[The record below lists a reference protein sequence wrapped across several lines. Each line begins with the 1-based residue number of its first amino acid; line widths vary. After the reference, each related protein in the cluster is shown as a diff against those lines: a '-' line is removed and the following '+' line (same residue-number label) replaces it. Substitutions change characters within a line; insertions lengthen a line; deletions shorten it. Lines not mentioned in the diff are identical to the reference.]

1 MERNTKGITLISL
14 AVTILIILILAGITI
29 GVLFGDNGIIKKAQ
43 EAGDQTEIAVVRE
56 KLELAKGT
64 EYIES
69 NGKYNPDSYF
79 QIIEDEGI
87 INDKETDVVDNG
99 DGTYEVTTPEG
110 YIFEITLVPSKDNVE
125 NIEIEYIGKADGP
138 RIRDINIT
146 NKTTNSVTVEV
157 NATNVKDAT
166 YSYYYKKNGD
176 ADWTK
181 VGEGKETTYTFNG
194 LETNVAYDIKVVVE
208 EDGKSIEKEI
218 KVTTGSLPVETVKFS
233 DVTWNNGEASITI
246 STSETG
252 YTMQYQKGG
261 TEENNWTTI
270 TSGTTIENLKHG
282 DIIYVRLYDGT
293 NGSEAVSVTVKDEI
307 EPTVAVTK
315 GAITTNSITVNASS
329 SDTQYGMPAS
339 PTYNYY
345 IKKSSETD
353 YPTTASHTG
362 TETSYTF
369 SGLSQNTSYDVKV
382 TVADKAGN
390 IGTGTLLNTAT
401 GQIAG
406 ADEGLENGSITATT
420 PTWSNGSASLTL
432 STTTGLTIQYQK
444 NGIDGTW
451 TTGTSVTGLAHGDT
465 VYVRLTDGTNYGD
478 YGSISIQDKEA
489 PTVTVTKGAVATNSI
504 AVSVSSSDAQY
515 GMPTSPTYNYYIK
528 KSSETDYP
536 TTANHTGTETSYTFS
551 GLTQNTSYDVKVTT
565 ADKAGNIG
573 TGTLLNTTT
582 GQIAGA
588 DEGLKDGSITAT
600 TPTWSDGTASIT
612 LSTTTGLTIQ
622 YQVNGITEGSWKTGT
637 SVTGLAHGDTVYVRL
652 TDGTNYGD
660 YGSISI
666 QDKEAPT
673 VTVTKGAITTNSIT
687 VNASSSDAQ
696 YGMPASPTYNY
707 YIKKSSEADY
717 PTTASHTGTETSYTF
732 SGLTQNTSYDVKVT
746 VADKAGNVG
755 TGTLLNTAT
764 GQIAGADEGLKDG
777 SITATTP
784 TWSNGSA
791 SLTLSTTT
799 GLTIQYQVNGITEGS
814 WKTGT
819 SVTGL
824 KHNDTVYARLTDGT
838 NYGDYANVT
847 ILDSTVPQAATI
859 SLSRTSA
866 TPAKGITATVTLKDN
881 ESGVNVTS
889 SKYIYSTTSGNIGTT
904 STTWNSASSFSSN
917 GQTITL
923 KSTTVGTYY
932 LHVLTVDNAG
942 NKTETVSSGVTVEDQ
957 YDMNM
962 PYNGSYYEKKGVNTP
977 KLGTGM
983 TAIKWNGS
991 TWEETKG
998 NDVDWY
1004 DYSNKEWANA
1014 KTSDGSMWVWIPRYA
1029 YRITSGYHSNTAGT
1043 IEVEFMKGTTN
1054 TSSSGRTSFSNASG
1068 LNNWLI
1074 HPAFS
1079 YNGTVS
1085 GIWVAK
1091 FEASRSDASSSE
1103 GSSSTMKI
1111 QPGVRSWCSYRTIND
1126 IYTNCLNYNST
1137 LKSHMMKNSEWG
1149 AVAYLTQSKYGKNEE
1164 VWINNSGNYI
1174 TGSAGNSASAEVN
1187 EGTTNDYTST
1197 QGQEASTTG
1206 NVTGI
1211 YDMRGGAEEYVAAY
1225 VDNGD
1230 SELTSNGSS
1239 LVNGAS
1245 YTKDVYSTG
1254 SSDTA
1259 TNNYAANASVYG
1271 DAVYETSR
1279 NVRDNYSWYAKYNN
1293 FPYAAR
1299 PFFGRG
1305 GNYSGGAD
1313 YGMFSFVGK
1322 GNSGNYSFR
1331 PVLVAN

>member
-1 MERNTKGITLISL
+1 MKENRGITLISL

-29 GVLFGDNGIIKKAQ
+29 GILFGDNGIIKKAQ

-69 NGKYNPDSYF
+69 NGKYNPESYF

-87 INDKETDVVDNG
+87 INDKDTDVVDNG
-99 DGTYEVTTPEG
+99 DGTYEVTTSGG

-138 RIRDINIT
+138 RIKDINIT

-181 VGEGKETTYTFNG
+181 AGEGKETTYTFNG

-218 KVTTGSLPVETVKFS
+218 KVTTGNLPVETVKFS
-233 DVTWNNGEASITI
+233 DATWSNGEASITI

-261 TEENNWTTI
+261 TEENNWTNI

-282 DIIYVRLYDGT
+282 DIVYVRLYDGT

-315 GAITTNSITVNASS
+315 GAITTNSITVN
-329 SDTQYGMPAS
+329 
-339 PTYNYY
+339 
-345 IKKSSETD
+345 
-353 YPTTASHTG
+353 
-362 TETSYTF
+362 
-369 SGLSQNTSYDVKV
+369 
-382 TVADKAGN
+382 
-390 IGTGTLLNTAT
+390 
-401 GQIAG
+401 
-406 ADEGLENGSITATT
+406 
-420 PTWSNGSASLTL
+420 
-432 STTTGLTIQYQK
+432 
-444 NGIDGTW
+444 
-451 TTGTSVTGLAHGDT
+451 
-465 VYVRLTDGTNYGD
+465 
-478 YGSISIQDKEA
+478 
-489 PTVTVTKGAVATNSI
+489 
-504 AVSVSSSDAQY
+504 VSSSDAQY
-515 GMPTSPTYNYYIK
+515 GMPTT
-528 KSSETDYP
+528 
-536 TTANHTGTETSYTFS
+536 
-551 GLTQNTSYDVKVTT
+551 
-565 ADKAGNIG
+565 
-573 TGTLLNTTT
+573 
-582 GQIAGA
+582 
-588 DEGLKDGSITAT
+588 
-600 TPTWSDGTASIT
+600 
-612 LSTTTGLTIQ
+612 
-622 YQVNGITEGSWKTGT
+622 
-637 SVTGLAHGDTVYVRL
+637 
-652 TDGTNYGD
+652 
-660 YGSISI
+660 
-666 QDKEAPT
+666 
-673 VTVTKGAITTNSIT
+673 
-687 VNASSSDAQ
+687 
-696 YGMPASPTYNY
+696 PTYNY

-746 VADKAGNVG
+746 VADKAGNTG
-755 TGTLLNTAT
+755 TGTLNATT

-784 TWSNGSA
+784 TWSDGTA

-799 GLTIQYQVNGITEGS
+799 GLTIQYQVNGIEEGS

-847 ILDSTVPQAATI
+847 ILDSKVPQAATI
-859 SLSRTSA
+859 SLSGTSVTTA
-866 TPAKGITATVTLKDN
+866 ESITATVTLKDN

-889 SKYIYSTTSGNIGTT
+889 SKYIYNTTSGNIGTT
-904 STTWNSASSFSSN
+904 SATWNSASSFSSN

-923 KSTTVGTYY
+923 KVATTGIYY

-942 NKTETVSSGVTVEDQ
+942 NKTETISSSVTVKAALVAD
-957 YDMNM
+957 
-962 PYNGSYYEKKGVNTP
+962 GSYSDTKGVNTP

-983 TAIKWNGS
+983 TAVKWNGS
-991 TWEETKG
+991 SWVETTG
-998 NDVDWY
+998 DDTNWY
-1004 DYSNKEWANA
+1004 DYSNKKWANA

-1029 YRITSGYHSNTAGT
+1029 YRITSGYHSSTTGA

-1068 LNNWLI
+1068 LNNWNI
-1074 HPAFS
+1074 HPAFN

-1085 GIWVAK
+1085 GLWVAK
-1091 FEASRSDASSSE
+1091 FEASRSDATSSSA

-1111 QPGVRSWCSYRTIND
+1111 QPGVQSWRSITVND

-1149 AVAYLTQSKYGKNEE
+1149 AVAYLTQSTFGKNEE
-1164 VWINNSGNYI
+1164 VWINNSGSYI
-1174 TGSAGNSASAEVN
+1174 TGSAGNSVSASEDT
-1187 EGTTNDYTST
+1187 GTTNDYTST

-1211 YDMRGGAEEYVAAY
+1211 YDMSGGAWEYVAGY
-1225 VDNGD
+1225 VNNGN
-1230 SELTSNGSS
+1230 SNLTNYGSS

-1245 YTKDVYSTG
+1245 YTKDVYSVG
-1254 SSDTA
+1254 SSDSNS
-1259 TNNYAANASVYG
+1259 NNYTANASVYG
-1271 DAVYETSR
+1271 DAVYETSSSGSGTTSW
-1279 NVRDNYSWYAKYNN
+1279 NSDYSS
-1293 FPYAAR
+1293 FPR
-1299 PFFGRG
+1299 TSFPFFLRG
-1305 GNYSGGAD
+1305 GYYSDGTDAGVFYFND
-1313 YGMFSFVGK
+1313 FTGYGD
-1322 GNSGNYSFR
+1322 GNHSFR
-1331 PVLVAN
+1331 PVLVAL